1 MNDLSFFIVAISC
14 VVIGALMSWIIR
26 KLLFEKNYVASD
38 HLSEVNEKL
47 QNLLTDKAVLNEK
60 CNAALVE
67 KEFFHNK
74 LSEIESTNADL
85 IRDNSKK
92 MGIVESL
99 VNEKEILIT
108 EISQLKTDLKDKT
121 EGLNKALVSIADKD
135 AKIQYQEEKQ
145 IGQKRDLDEMGEKL
159 KKDFQLLA
167 NSIFDEKSQKFTQV
181 NSESLK
187 NILDPLKKDLVE
199 FKTKVEE
206 TYDKES
212 KQRFSLGEKIKD
224 LVDLNHKISDEANNL
239 TRALKGEVKKQG
251 DWGEMI
257 LESVLENSGLQKDR
271 EYFIQAFIRDE
282 AGNIIKNE
290 EGQGMKPD
298 VLIYYPDK
306 RCLVVDAK
314 VSLTAYDRFANS
326 DEKETQEL
334 ELNNHLNSMRGHID
348 GLSKKNYQNYF
359 NSIDWVIMFVPIE
372 PAYLVALRKDP
383 ELWYYAYSK
392 KIILVCPSNLMAVLK
407 ITSDLWKREYQNQ
420 NAMEIAKRGG
430 QLYDKFANFIN
441 TMQEL
446 GGTITKAQA
455 TYDKAFRQLTTG
467 SGNLVRQAEMMR
479 KLEIKATKKLPEQII
494 NEAMDAE
501 VVLRDDEN
509 NEPIS
514 LN

>member
-1 MNDLSFFIVAISC
+1 LLS
-14 VVIGALMSWIIR
+14 
-26 KLLFEKNYVASD
+26 
-38 HLSEVNEKL
+38 
-47 QNLLTDKAVLNEK
+47 
-60 CNAALVE
+60 
-67 KEFFHNK
+67 
-74 LSEIESTNADL
+74 
-85 IRDNSKK
+85 
-92 MGIVESL
+92 
-99 VNEKEILIT
+99 EKEILGT
-108 EISQLKTDLKDKT
+108 EISRLKSDLTDKT
-121 EGLNKALVSIADKD
+121 EELNKALVSIADKD
-135 AKIQYQEEKQ
+135 AKIKYQEDKQ
-145 IGQKRDLDEMGEKL
+145 VEQKRDFDEMGEKL

-181 NSESLK
+181 NSDSLK

-224 LVDLNHKISDEANNL
+224 LVELNHKISDEANNL
-239 TRALKGEVKKQG
+239 TRALKGEIKKQG

-282 AGNIIKNE
+282 VGNIIKNE

-314 VSLTAYDRFANS
+314 VSLTAYDRFANA
-326 DEKETQEL
+326 DDKGTQES
-334 ELNNHLNSMRGHID
+334 ELNNHLNSVRGHID
-348 GLSKKNYQNYF
+348 GLSKKNYQSYL

-407 ITSDLWKREYQNQ
+407 ITSDLW
-420 NAMEIAKRGG
+420 
-430 QLYDKFANFIN
+430 
-441 TMQEL
+441 
-446 GGTITKAQA
+446 
-455 TYDKAFRQLTTG
+455 
-467 SGNLVRQAEMMR
+467 
-479 KLEIKATKKLPEQII
+479 
-494 NEAMDAE
+494 
-501 VVLRDDEN
+501 
-509 NEPIS
+509 
-514 LN
+514 